1 MAESEEG
8 MSRLPMLENI
18 FGQTE
23 SLRRLL
29 AFHLGEGSSGLRGC
43 SERIRKAEG
52 RLIFTGMGAS
62 LFAAMPAVARL
73 VGHGFAAQVVE
84 SAELLHYGG
93 ASLRR
98 GDVAILI
105 SRSGGSVEVLR
116 LVEKMRAVGVTTVGV
131 TNVPGSELER
141 VADSTLSIGAQA
153 DQLVAVQTY
162 TGTVIALLLL
172 VEQLI
177 TGNAA
182 ALAQV
187 CESVLLSLPTF
198 IDDCH
203 DASEAWQEWL
213 DSSAPLY
220 LLGRGPALAS
230 VYEGALLL
238 HETAKAA
245 AVSMSC
251 GQFRHG
257 PVEAVSGNFRAVV
270 FGTPEPTRALDRS
283 LADDLSRMGAKVRWI
298 GPAGT
303 NSDHAPSLIQWPG
316 VLPALA
322 PIFEIVPLQFA
333 AYRLALWRGIVP
345 GDFRYASEVTAVESG
360 FPLFQAKLPEA

>member
-1 MAESEEG
+1 

-18 FGQTE
+18 FGQPE

-29 AFHLGEGSSGLRGC
+29 AFHLGDGSAVLRGC
-43 SERIRKAEG
+43 GEQIRKTEG

-62 LFAAMPAVARL
+62 LFAAIPAVARL
-73 VGHGFAAQVVE
+73 VEHGFAAQVVE
-84 SAELLHYGG
+84 SAELLHYGS
-93 ASLRR
+93 ANLRR

-116 LVEKMRAVGVTTVGV
+116 LVEKMRAVGVTVVGV

-141 VADSTLSIGAQA
+141 VADSTLLIRSQA

-162 TGTVIALLLL
+162 TGTVLTLLLL
-172 VEQLI
+172 TEQVVA
-177 TGNAA
+177 GDAA
-182 ALAQV
+182 RLAEPSATAMSALRT
-187 CESVLLSLPTF
+187 L

-220 LLGRGPALAS
+220 LLGRGPSLAS
-230 VYEGALLL
+230 AFEGALLL

-257 PVEAVSGNFRAVV
+257 PVEAVSDNFHAVV

-283 LADDLSRMGAKVRWI
+283 LADDLSLMGAKVRWI
-298 GPAGT
+298 GPVADDSGHT
-303 NSDHAPSLIQWPG
+303 PSLVQWPA
-316 VLPALA
+316 VPAALA
-322 PIFEIVPLQFA
+322 AIFEIVPLQFA

-345 GDFRYASEVTAVESG
+345 GDFRYASEVTAAESG
-360 FPLFQAKLPEA
+360 FPLFQAKLAEV

>member
-1 MAESEEG
+1 MAETEKA

-18 FGQTE
+18 FGQPE

-29 AFHLGEGSSGLRGC
+29 AFHLGEGSSGLLGC
-43 SERIRKAEG
+43 SERIREAGG
-52 RLIFTGMGAS
+52 RLLFTGMGAS

-73 VGHGFAAQVVE
+73 VEHGFAAQIVE
-84 SAELLHYGG
+84 SAELLHYGS

-116 LVEKMRAVGVTTVGV
+116 LAEKMRAAGVTIVGA
-131 TNVPGSELER
+131 TNVPGSELEH
-141 VADSTLSIGAQA
+141 VADSKFLIGSQA

-162 TGTVIALLLL
+162 TGTVLALLFLA
-172 VEQLI
+172 EQVVAEGTAPLAEACA
-177 TGNAA
+177 T
-182 ALAQV
+182 ALAT
-187 CESVLLSLPTF
+187 LSAF

-203 DASEAWQEWL
+203 DASESWQEWL
-213 DSSAPLY
+213 DSPAPLY

-257 PVEAVSGNFRAVV
+257 PVETVSSDFRAVV

-298 GPAGT
+298 GPAPVNGR
-303 NSDHAPSLIQWPG
+303 HPPSLVPWPDIPP
-316 VLPALA
+316 LLA
-322 PIFEIVPLQFA
+322 AIFEIVPLQFA
-333 AYRLALWRGIVP
+333 AYRLALWRDIVP
-345 GDFRYASEVTAVESG
+345 GDFRYASEVTAMESG
-360 FPLFQAKLPEA
+360 FPLFRAKLSAV

>member
-1 MAESEEG
+1 

-18 FGQTE
+18 FAQPE
-23 SLRRLL
+23 SLRRLIG
-29 AFHLGEGSSGLRGC
+29 FHLGEGSSVLRDC
-43 SERIRKAEG
+43 AEQIRKAEG

-73 VGHGFAAQVVE
+73 VEHGFPAQVIE
-84 SAELLHYGG
+84 SAELLHYGS
-93 ASLRR
+93 ANLHP

-105 SRSGGSVEVLR
+105 SRSGGSIEVLR
-116 LVEKMRAVGVTTVGV
+116 LAEKMRAAGVTIVGV
-131 TNVPGSELER
+131 TNVPESELKR
-141 VADSTLSIGAQA
+141 VADSTLSINSQA

-162 TGTVIALLLL
+162 TGTVLALLLL
-172 VEQLI
+172 AEQVI
-177 TGNAA
+177 AGDAA
-182 ALAQV
+182 RLTEACATALPA
-187 CESVLLSLPTF
+187 LTTF

-203 DASEAWQEWL
+203 DASEEWQEWL

-220 LLGRGPALAS
+220 LLGRGPALAAA
-230 VYEGALLL
+230 YEGALLL

-257 PVEAVSGNFRAVV
+257 PVEAVSRDFRAVV
-270 FGTPEPTRALDRS
+270 FGTPEPTRTLDRS

-298 GPAGT
+298 GPAAT
-303 NSDHAPSLIQWPG
+303 NGDHAPSLLPWPE
-316 VLPALA
+316 VSPLLSA
-322 PIFEIVPLQFA
+322 IFEIVPLQFA

-345 GDFRYASEVTAVESG
+345 GDFRYASEITAVESG
-360 FPLFQAKLPEA
+360 FPLFQAKLAEV